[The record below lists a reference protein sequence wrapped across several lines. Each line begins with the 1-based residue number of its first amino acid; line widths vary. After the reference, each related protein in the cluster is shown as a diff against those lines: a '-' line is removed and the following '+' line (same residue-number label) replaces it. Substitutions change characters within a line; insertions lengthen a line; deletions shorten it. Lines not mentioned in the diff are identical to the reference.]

1 MVRAYVSPVRLI
13 ALLVGMLAMLAAS
26 IAFVG
31 PAHAQATPLTIPDVQ
46 GKVYNERT
54 GKLRGTF
61 EGAIVD
67 PVVSFK
73 DGKKYKGLM
82 VSGTLVGELTKT
94 ANPEN
99 PIPVNEEFKT
109 KAKAKVPGP
118 ASGEVTT
125 QAVCNILTLN
135 IGAIHLDLLGLVVD
149 LSPIDLVIDA
159 VSGPGNLLGN
169 LLCAVA
175 GLLDPST
182 ALADFLNALLEE
194 LFGSTA

>member
-31 PAHAQATPLTIPDVQ
+31 PAHAQATPLTIPGVE
-46 GKVYNERT
+46 GKVYNER

-73 DGKKYKGLM
+73 DGNRYTGLM

-118 ASGEVTT
+118 GSGEVTA

-175 GLLDPST
+175 GLLDPSA